1 MSIDG
6 SALGYPEL
14 LRLATSKG
22 LTELDS
28 TIVQI
33 PSEAN
38 GGHGVVLA
46 AARTGTGLFRA
57 VGEAWR
63 DTLPTTQQAQTL
75 TVAEVRAKTRALCEA
90 VGMPQPLAD
99 AAAPLLGSEP
109 SAASAAPAP
118 RTTAPSMPRQGER
131 PGTPPVPQPMER
143 VSALREEPA
152 SRPSPGG
159 PATET
164 GPSAGADADPVRRG
178 AEQGAVAAGS
188 RGLGDPAET
197 IVARPPAGVVP
208 APATPPLAAG
218 RPAGGGNAPEDEPAG
233 TVPGGERALSPRPVS
248 RSAPGSP
255 LGNDG
260 IGPDIT
266 SKLLQMT
273 RRIAELKAEEMT
285 EEGALERLDSFFQR
299 RFGHGLDQATRME
312 GQGVVQRL
320 AAEVARL
327 AHAPTPDTA

>member
-1 MSIDG
+1 MSTDG

-14 LRLATSKG
+14 LRLATSRG

-57 VGEAWR
+57 LGEAWR
-63 DTLPTTQQAQTL
+63 DTLPAAQQAQTL

-90 VGMPQPLAD
+90 VGMPQPLA
-99 AAAPLLGSEP
+99 AAATPLAGSEP
-109 SAASAAPAP
+109 ATASPMAALRPVAPP
-118 RTTAPSMPRQGER
+118 MPRHVER
-131 PGTPPVPQPMER
+131 PATAAAPQPMER
-143 VSALREEPA
+143 PTALREELA
-152 SRPSPGG
+152 SRPSLADPEAEQGTVTAGTRGLGG
-159 PATET
+159 PAE
-164 GPSAGADADPVRRG
+164 VV
-178 AEQGAVAAGS
+178 VAK
-188 RGLGDPAET
+188 
-197 IVARPPAGVVP
+197 PPAGAMP
-208 APATPPLAAG
+208 APATPAPAPG
-218 RPAGGGNAPEDEPAG
+218 RPAGGIAPEDEPAG
-233 TVPGGERALSPRPVS
+233 TAAGKERTLSPRPVS
-248 RSAPGSP
+248 RPAPGSP

-260 IGPDIT
+260 IGPEIT

-320 AAEVARL
+320 ASEVARL
-327 AHAPTPDTA
+327 AHAPSPDTA

>member
-1 MSIDG
+1 MSTDG

-57 VGEAWR
+57 LGEAWR
-63 DTLPTTQQAQTL
+63 DTLPTSQQAQTL

-90 VGMPQPLAD
+90 VGMPQPLA
-99 AAAPLLGSEP
+99 AAATPLAGSEP
-109 SAASAAPAP
+109 STASPMAALRPVAPP
-118 RTTAPSMPRQGER
+118 MPRQVERSATATAPQTTER
-131 PGTPPVPQPMER
+131 PTAP
-143 VSALREEPA
+143 REELA
-152 SRPSPGG
+152 SRPGLADP
-159 PATET
+159 
-164 GPSAGADADPVRRG
+164 DADPVRRG
-178 AEQGAVAAGS
+178 AEQDTVSAGT
-188 RGLGDPAET
+188 RGLGGLAEVV
-197 IVARPPAGVVP
+197 VAKPPAGVVP
-208 APATPPLAAG
+208 APATPAPAPG
-218 RPAGGGNAPEDEPAG
+218 RPAGGIAPEDEPAG
-233 TVPGGERALSPRPVS
+233 TAAGKERTLSPRPVS
-248 RSAPGSP
+248 RPAPGSP

-320 AAEVARL
+320 ASEVARL
-327 AHAPTPDTA
+327 AHAPSPDTA

>member
-1 MSIDG
+1 MSIDS

-46 AARTGTGLFRA
+46 SARTGTGLFRA

-63 DTLPTTQQAQTL
+63 DTLPTSQQAQTL

-99 AAAPLLGSEP
+99 AAAPLLGS
-109 SAASAAPAP
+109 ASSSSMAAPRPATP
-118 RTTAPSMPRQGER
+118 PVLGQAER
-131 PGTPPVPQPMER
+131 PGIPPVPQPMER
-143 VSALREEPA
+143 PSALREEPA
-152 SRPSPGG
+152 LRPSPAD
-159 PATET
+159 PAADT
-164 GPSAGADADPVRRG
+164 GSSTWADADSVRRG
-178 AEQGAVAAGS
+178 AEQGAVTTGS
-188 RGLGDPAET
+188 RGLGGPVEVV
-197 IVARPPAGVVP
+197 VARPPAGVVP
-208 APATPPLAAG
+208 APATSAPAPG
-218 RPAGGGNAPEDEPAG
+218 RTAGGGIAPEDEPAG
-233 TVPGGERALSPRPVS
+233 TAAGRERALSPRPVS
-248 RSAPGSP
+248 RPAPGSP

-327 AHAPTPDTA
+327 AHAPAPETA

>member
-57 VGEAWR
+57 IGEAWR
-63 DTLPTTQQAQTL
+63 DTLPAAQQAQTL
-75 TVAEVRAKTRALCEA
+75 TVAELRAKTRALCEA

-99 AAAPLLGSEP
+99 AAAPLLRSEP
-109 SAASAAPAP
+109 PVASAVPRPSMPPAP
-118 RTTAPSMPRQGER
+118 REGER
-131 PGTPPVPQPMER
+131 PRTPSVPQPMER
-143 VSALREEPA
+143 PSALREEPA
-152 SRPSPGG
+152 PRPSPFD
-159 PATET
+159 PAAET
-164 GPSAGADADPVRRG
+164 GPSARADADPVRRG
-178 AEQGAVAAGS
+178 AEHGPVATGS
-188 RGLGDPAET
+188 RGPIGPAEMAA
-197 IVARPPAGVVP
+197 VRPPAGVVP
-208 APATPPLAAG
+208 APAPPAPAAG
-218 RPAGGGNAPEDEPAG
+218 RPVGGGIAPEDEPAG
-233 TVPGGERALSPRPVS
+233 TAAGKERTLSPRPVS
-248 RSAPGSP
+248 RPAPGSP

-320 AAEVARL
+320 ASEVARL
-327 AHAPTPDTA
+327 AHAPAPDTA

>member
-38 GGHGVVLA
+38 GNHGVVLA

-63 DTLPTTQQAQTL
+63 DTLPTAQQAQTL
-75 TVAEVRAKTRALCEA
+75 TVAELRAKTRALCEA

-99 AAAPLLGSEP
+99 AAAPLLGSEA
-109 SAASAAPAP
+109 SSMAALRPATPPAA
-118 RTTAPSMPRQGER
+118 RQGEQR
-131 PGTPPVPQPMER
+131 P
-143 VSALREEPA
+143 SALREEPA
-152 SRPSPGG
+152 SRLSPAD
-159 PATET
+159 PAADT
-164 GPSAGADADPVRRG
+164 GPSARADADPVRRG
-178 AEQGAVAAGS
+178 AEQGAVATGS
-188 RGLGDPAET
+188 RGLGGGLAET
-197 IVARPPAGVVP
+197 VVARPPAGVVP
-208 APATPPLAAG
+208 APATPAPAAG
-218 RPAGGGNAPEDEPAG
+218 QPAGGGIAPEDEPAG
-233 TVPGGERALSPRPVS
+233 TAAGKERTLSPRPVS
-248 RSAPGSP
+248 RPAPGSP

-320 AAEVARL
+320 ASEVARL
-327 AHAPTPDTA
+327 AHAPTADTA